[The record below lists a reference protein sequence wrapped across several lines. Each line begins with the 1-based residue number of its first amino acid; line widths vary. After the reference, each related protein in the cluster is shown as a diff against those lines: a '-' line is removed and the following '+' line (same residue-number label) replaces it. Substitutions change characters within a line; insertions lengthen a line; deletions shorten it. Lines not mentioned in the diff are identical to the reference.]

1 MRLYNQ
7 RCEMLIIYMLSQQK
21 ELELIPNG
29 MNAKVRRTWNDKLRQ
44 GNSYEYTIPSALKN
58 STDLKL

>member
-1 MRLYNQ
+1 
-7 RCEMLIIYMLSQQK
+7 MLIIYMLSQQK

-29 MNAKVRRTWNDKLRQ
+29 MNAKVRRTWHDKLRQ
-44 GNSYEYTIPSALKN
+44 GNSYEYTIPSALNN